1 MLLNYFLP
9 VPASAE
15 DYFCGQVSLM
25 QEAEQAIFAHYL
37 NRGMKKFGMGCSFNY
52 YLQDFS
58 EKKPRKRS
66 GFLLM

>member
-15 DYFCGQVSLM
+15 DYFCGQVALM
-25 QEAEQAIFAHYL
+25 QEAEQAISAHYL
-37 NRGMKKFGMGCSFNY
+37 NRGMRQLGMGCSFNY

-58 EKKPRKRS
+58 EENLKK
-66 GFLLM
+66 